1 MLHVRS
7 VIDDSFAVYLFR
19 FLSLNSCFLSPTGT
33 MVDASI
39 PLTVAEWEE
48 WGNPNEGEWMS
59 PTKSEQFF

>member
-1 MLHVRS
+1 
-7 VIDDSFAVYLFR
+7 
-19 FLSLNSCFLSPTGT
+19 